1 MGGREE
7 ERGREGGKG
16 EGGREERGRE
26 GGRKGGG
33 REGGREREGEKVKPV
48 NNNLIKEE
56 EVEERVMIH
65 NMKLILATHSI
76 QNCHDLLTIES
87 IIPQPLY

>member
-1 MGGREE
+1 M
-7 ERGREGGKG
+7 KQ
-16 EGGREERGRE
+16 
-26 GGRKGGG
+26 
-33 REGGREREGEKVKPV
+33 V
-48 NNNLIKEE
+48 NLIKEK

-87 IIPQPLY
+87 IIPQLLY

>member
-1 MGGREE
+1 M
-7 ERGREGGKG
+7 
-16 EGGREERGRE
+16 
-26 GGRKGGG
+26 
-33 REGGREREGEKVKPV
+33 KPV

-56 EVEERVMIH
+56 EEVEERVMIY

-87 IIPQPLY
+87 IIPQLSY